1 MLYFDIETA
10 PLPDDV
16 LARQFE
22 FTPPTPPEPFDE
34 RQVKVGN
41 MKDPE
46 KIRAKI
52 EEARARRD
60 EEIATWE
67 STTARA
73 RDDAWQ
79 EFKGSA
85 ALAATTC
92 RVIAIGTAGDR
103 GDTVDAALA
112 IDPADESRIITQ
124 FWRQATALYNACRGS
139 GSGAIVGHNILDYDL
154 PVLVRRSWCLSLA
167 VPTWIRRG
175 RYWSDIFCDTIDLWS
190 LGQRRVPGG
199 ASLDV
204 VSKALGGPGKF
215 GGVDGAHFHQLLS
228 SGDEA
233 DREKAIEYLRRDVLE
248 VRRICSVMTG
258 KFGIL

>member
-10 PLPDDV
+10 PLPDGA
-16 LARQFE
+16 LEKQFS
-22 FTPPTPPEPFDE
+22 FVPPPPPEPFDE

-60 EEIATWE
+60 EEIAAWE
-67 STTARA
+67 STATKARQ
-73 RDDAWQ
+73 DAWTA
-79 EFKGSA
+79 FKSGST
-85 ALAATTC
+85 LAATTC

-103 GDTVDAALA
+103 GNTVDAALA
-112 IDPADESRIITQ
+112 IDPADESKIITQ

-175 RYWSDIFCDTIDLWS
+175 RYWSDIFCDTLDLWG

-215 GGVDGAHFHQLLS
+215 GGVDGAHFHQLVS

>member
-16 LARQFE
+16 LEKQFS
-22 FTPPTPPEPFDE
+22 FTPPPAPQPFDE

-60 EEIATWE
+60 EEIAAWEDGVFRGRRDAWTAFKSE
-67 STTARA
+67 ST
-73 RDDAWQ
+73 
-79 EFKGSA
+79 
-85 ALAATTC
+85 LAATTC

-103 GDTVDAALA
+103 GNTVDAAIA
-112 IDPADESRIITQ
+112 IDPADESKIITQ
-124 FWRQATALYNACRGS
+124 FWRQATALYNGCRGS
-139 GSGAIVGHNILDYDL
+139 GSAAIVGHNILDYDL

-175 RYWSDIFCDTIDLWS
+175 RYWSDFFCDTLDLWG

-215 GGVDGAHFHQLLS
+215 GGVDGSHFHELIS
-228 SGDEA
+228 SQDETERQRA
-233 DREKAIEYLRRDVLE
+233 LEYLRRDVLE

-258 KFGIL
+258 RFGIL